1 MTELEWVNAVLGIV
15 QSGGIIALLLY
26 NQQLGLKGEVV
37 PKSVV
42 SAIVAASVAST
53 IDELEERGYLKHT
66 PHAGD

>member
-1 MTELEWVNAVLGIV
+1 MRELEWVNAILGLV

-42 SAIVAASVAST
+42 SAIVSESISRT
-53 IDELEERGYLKHT
+53 LDELEERGHLKT
-66 PHAGD
+66 PPYVGD